1 MPDLVVICAWLS
13 GSHWGELTYHGSL
26 TTHNFLR
33 VVGLV
38 IPWNYPLMMLAWK
51 MGACL
56 AAGNTVILK
65 PAKVCASHI
74 TQKKIA
80 NCVLQ
85 VTPLTALKF
94 AELSARA
101 GIPKG
106 VINIVSGPGAV
117 AGQVLSEHP
126 LVRKMGF
133 TGSTEVGKTIMTRCV
148 TS

>member
-1 MPDLVVICAWLS
+1 M
-13 GSHWGELTYHGSL
+13 
-26 TTHNFLR
+26 
-33 VVGLV
+33 GLV

-65 PAKVCASHI
+65 PAKVC
-74 TQKKIA
+74 TCRIA
-80 NCVLQ
+80 QEKYYKSFPVK

-117 AGQVLSEHP
+117 AGQVLSEQSSGTQDGLHW
-126 LVRKMGF
+126 LNRSG
-133 TGSTEVGKTIMTRCV
+133 TDHHEEV
-148 TS
+148 

>member
-65 PAKVCASHI
+65 PAKVCTCLI
-74 TQKKIA
+74 T
-80 NCVLQ
+80 
-85 VTPLTALKF
+85 
-94 AELSARA
+94 
-101 GIPKG
+101 
-106 VINIVSGPGAV
+106 
-117 AGQVLSEHP
+117 
-126 LVRKMGF
+126 
-133 TGSTEVGKTIMTRCV
+133 
-148 TS
+148 